1 MDPSHSAPAPA
12 PDSSAKTPR
21 WRPLDRLQRR
31 VLGVLIEKAKT
42 TPDNYPLSLN
52 GLKTGCNQK
61 SNRFP
66 SMELDDDEV
75 EDTIDRLRDLG
86 AVAVIQGG
94 ARVDKY
100 RHLAYEWL
108 GVDKVELAVMG
119 ELLLR
124 GAQTIGEL
132 RGRAARMEPIK
143 DLGELRPILD
153 SLLAKNLIVYLT
165 PPGRGAVVTHN
176 LYQPNELEKLRREH
190 GGAAAGESPAEP
202 LPRADSPPA
211 RIPDKDVPPAAAPSA
226 ATGPPAAEEVQTE
239 MRDLE
244 DQLAEFRA
252 ELAATREELSTLR
265 AETTTAMSEL
275 REQLDELNQQLGNL

>member
-1 MDPSHSAPAPA
+1 MEPSREGHLSEE
-12 PDSSAKTPR
+12 KQPR

-52 GLKTGCNQK
+52 ALKNGCNQK

-66 SMELDDDEV
+66 SMELEDDEV
-75 EDTIDRLRDLG
+75 EETIERLREVG

-108 GVDKVELAVMG
+108 GVSKVELAVMG

-153 SLLAKNLIVYLT
+153 SLQTKNLILYLT
-165 PPGRGAVVTHN
+165 PEGRGAVVTHN
-176 LYQPNELEKLRREH
+176 LYQPQELEKIRKEY
-190 GGAAAGESPAEP
+190 GGYADAAAASAPWSRGDSAPPPMPERHDPAAAETP
-202 LPRADSPPA
+202 SSATR
-211 RIPDKDVPPAAAPSA
+211 PPAAR
-226 ATGPPAAEEVQTE
+226 EVQTE
-239 MRDLE
+239 LTGLE
-244 DQLAEFRA
+244 EELAQIRA
-252 ELAATREELSTLR
+252 ELKATRAELDALR
-265 AETTTAMSEL
+265 AETTTAISEI
-275 REQLDELNQQLGNL
+275 RGTLDDLNQQLGNL